1 MPFVPARAAR
11 RTFLETSPM
20 RIRSAF
26 TLVELLVVI
35 AIIGILIALL
45 LPAVQAAR
53 EAARRSSCVNN
64 LKQQG
69 LAFHN
74 YASAMK
80 EAFPPRVSHNPPI
93 NHGVNQ
99 YLLPYMEQQAL
110 HDVYDF
116 NYRWNDPQNW
126 DAISTQLPMMLC
138 PSAPQRTARFKL
150 TDGNEVDLLGLTDY
164 SPTYG
169 LTAAVVTAGLFPPE
183 INRLG
188 VLAESNKPNELAAI
202 LDGTS
207 NTVMVLEAAGKPMRW
222 VLGRHLPPNHGG
234 GDGNV
239 GGGAAGSAWAGPFTD
254 LGGRGHQFDGIASPG
269 PCMVNCTNTPGQGV
283 YAFHPGGAHMLFADG
298 SARMVNDKIAQFV
311 FYALFTRAGSE
322 TLHNNEF

>member
-1 MPFVPARAAR
+1 MLR
-11 RTFLETSPM
+11 RH
-20 RIRSAF
+20 AF
-26 TLVELLVVI
+26 TLVELLVAI
-35 AIIGILIALL
+35 AIIGMLIALL

-53 EAARRSSCVNN
+53 ESARRTMCLNN

-74 YASAMK
+74 YASARQ
-80 EAFPPRVSHNPPI
+80 EAFPPRVSHMAGI
-93 NHGVNQ
+93 NHGLNQ
-99 YLLPYMEQQAL
+99 YLLPYLEQQAV
-110 HDVYDF
+110 HDSYDWDF
-116 NYRWNDPQNW
+116 AWNSPENW
-126 DAISTQLPMMLC
+126 ETIRIKLPMMLC
-138 PSAPQRTARFKL
+138 PSAPERQARFKL
-150 TDGNEVDLLGLTDY
+150 TDGTEVDLRGLTDY

-188 VLAESNKPNELAAI
+188 VLADGKKPNPMNLI

-207 NTVMVLEAAGKPMRW
+207 HSLMMLEAAGKPMRW
-222 VLGRHLPPNHGG
+222 VLGKHLPPNHGG
-234 GDGNV
+234 GDGNI

-254 LGGRGHQFDGIASPG
+254 IGGRGHQFDGISSPG
-269 PCMVNCTNTPGQGV
+269 PCMVNCTNQPGAGV

-298 SARMVNDKIAQFV
+298 SVRLMNQRIAQFV
-311 FYALFTRAGSE
+311 FYSLFTRAGGE